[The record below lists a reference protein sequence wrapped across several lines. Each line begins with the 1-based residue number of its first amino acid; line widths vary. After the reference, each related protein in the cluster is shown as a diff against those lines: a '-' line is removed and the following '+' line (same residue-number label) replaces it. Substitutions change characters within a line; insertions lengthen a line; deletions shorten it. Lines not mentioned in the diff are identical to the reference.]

1 MAPAGYGNRVEGL
14 HAVRAAAE
22 AGRVEEL
29 FVDKGRSSRSD
40 VGEIIELVGHDRAC
54 VVDDIRDLAS
64 SEAPQGVMAECVPR
78 PFVELDSLA
87 GADAALLVLDHL
99 EDPQNVGAIARSAV
113 AAGVS
118 GLVISTRRAAP
129 LSPSAFKAAAGA
141 LESLKVAGVGS
152 IPEAMARLKDRGV
165 WMVGLDAAADVSLFG
180 LGLFTEAVGVVVGA
194 EGKGPSELV
203 SKRCDILVSIP
214 MAGSTESLNA
224 SVSAALA
231 SFEIMRVRTASK

>member
-40 VGEIIELVGHDRAC
+40 VGEIIELVGHDRAR

-87 GADAALLVLDHL
+87 DADAALLVLDHL